1 MSRRPLDRILL
12 LKQEMPSRETLFQV
26 PVHQEGRGEAG
37 ERFKTTAKRAHRI
50 TVEWRRQTAREFI
63 DPSGKE
69 VAR

>member
-1 MSRRPLDRILL
+1 
-12 LKQEMPSRETLFQV
+12 MPSRETLFQV

-63 DPSGKE
+63 NPSGKE